1 MSRIHQKGG
10 EPSHR
15 MLRVGEL
22 VRHALSEA
30 LTRGGF
36 NDAALDGHVITVS
49 RVKMSPD
56 LKCATAY
63 ILPLGGKD
71 ASKVIDALE
80 HHRKALRSDIARKIN
95 LKFAPDI
102 RFKQDDSFDNLDRI
116 GELLNSPKVK
126 QDLQPQDSEP
136 SEKDPH

>member
-22 VRHALSEA
+22 VRHALSEL

-36 NDAALDGHVITVS
+36 NDATLDGHVITVS

-56 LKCATAY
+56 LKCATAF

-71 ASKVIDALE
+71 SV
-80 HHRKALRSDIARKIN
+80 RSSVLWTNTARNCAAISR
-95 LKFAPDI
+95 A
-102 RFKQDDSFDNLDRI
+102 RST
-116 GELLNSPKVK
+116 
-126 QDLQPQDSEP
+126 
-136 SEKDPH
+136 